1 MTKHHSRDSA
11 KEAETSDTILVI
23 EDDQAL
29 SRLTQRNL
37 QRLGFHTE
45 AALDGAQAI
54 EWVSNNPVKLLL
66 VDYRLPDMTG
76 DKVIKTMTQRGYSF
90 PFIVVTGQ
98 GDEETA
104 VEMMKLGA
112 RDYLVKDSTFLDRL
126 PLAIERT
133 LEQLSTEQK
142 LAEAEQALRES
153 EEKLR
158 LFLDSATDFF
168 TIWDSELNLI
178 DLNEASLQYPLL
190 RLPYGAKKADFIEK
204 NMLEL
209 EPGVKQRGIY
219 DRYLEVIRTG
229 KPFFAEDVIPH
240 PNFGDVRL
248 AVRAF
253 KVGDGL
259 GIVTEDIT
267 ERKEIE
273 RMKSDF
279 VSLVSHQ
286 LKTPVAGML
295 AAIGNMLEGM
305 TGDLTAEQREYLQ
318 QMYQMCS
325 RNFRLV
331 SDLLNISRMERG
343 VLSVDIQ
350 PIELGEVVELAI
362 QDYSESIEKKGLA
375 LNWGKT
381 DEGVVVLADKDK
393 LIEALSNVINN
404 AVKFTDEGA
413 ITIETT
419 TEGKYGIIEVRDTG
433 TGMSDD
439 VMKDLF
445 KKEKV
450 LSGAPKPGGGAGL
463 GLYIAKGFMKLQQG
477 DITATSIVGEGSVFV
492 LRIPRK

>member
-45 AALDGAQAI
+45 AATDGEQAI
-54 EWVSNNPVKLLL
+54 EWITNNQAKLLL

-76 DKVIKTMTQRGYSF
+76 DKVIKTMTQRGCSF

-112 RDYLVKDSTFLDRL
+112 RDYLVKDSTFLERL

-133 LEQLSTEQK
+133 LEQLATEQK

-153 EEKLR
+153 DEKLR
-158 LFLDSATDFF
+158 LFLDSATDSF

-178 DLNEASLQYPLL
+178 DLNEASLKYPLL
-190 RLPYGAKKADFIEK
+190 RPTHEAKKEDFIGK
-204 NMLEL
+204 NMTEL
-209 EPGVKQRGIY
+209 EPGVRQRGKY
-219 DRYLEVIRTG
+219 DQYLKVIRTG
-229 KPFFAEDVIPH
+229 KPFITEDVIPH
-240 PNFGDVRL
+240 PELGDIHL

-259 GIVTEDIT
+259 GIATEDIT
-267 ERKEIE
+267 ERREIE

-286 LKTPVAGML
+286 LKTPVAGMM

-318 QMYQMCS
+318 QMHQMCS

-350 PIELGEVVELAI
+350 PVELGEAVELAI
-362 QDYSESIEKKGLA
+362 RDYRESVEEKGIA
-375 LNWGKT
+375 LNWGKK
-381 DEGVVVLADKDK
+381 DERVVVLADKDK
-393 LIEALSNVINN
+393 LVEALSNVINN
-404 AVKFTDEGA
+404 AVKFTDKGA
-413 ITIETT
+413 VTIETAT
-419 TEGKYGIIEVRDTG
+419 DGKYGIIEVRDTG
-433 TGMSDD
+433 IGMSDA

-463 GLYIAKGFMKLQQG
+463 GLYIAKV
-477 DITATSIVGEGSVFV
+477 S
-492 LRIPRK
+492 

>member
-1 MTKHHSRDSA
+1 MG
-11 KEAETSDTILVI
+11 DTIIVVD
-23 EDDQAL
+23 DDQAL
-29 SRLTQRNL
+29 SRLVQKEL
-37 QRLGFHTE
+37 QRLGYNTAV
-45 AALDGAQAI
+45 AANGAQAI
-54 EWVSNNPVKLLL
+54 EWIANNPVTLAL

-76 DKVIKTMTQRGYSF
+76 DKVIKTMAKRGYSF

-112 RDYLVKDSTFLDRL
+112 RDYLVKDSTFLERL
-126 PLAIERT
+126 PHSIERT
-133 LEQLSTEQK
+133 LEQLATEQK

-178 DLNEASLQYPLL
+178 DLNEASLRYPLL
-190 RLPYGAKKADFIEK
+190 RPPHGAKKEDFIGK
-204 NMLEL
+204 NMLKL
-209 EPGVKQRGIY
+209 EPGVKQRGRY
-219 DRYLEVIRTG
+219 DRYLKVIRTG
-229 KPFFAEDVIPH
+229 KPFYAEDVFPH
-240 PNFGDVRL
+240 PNFGDIHL

-286 LKTPVAGML
+286 LKSPVAGML
-295 AAIGNMLEGM
+295 AAIGNMLEGL
-305 TGDLTAEQREYLQ
+305 TGDLTAEQKEYLQ
-318 QMYQMCS
+318 QMQRMCS

-350 PIELGEVVELAI
+350 PIELGEVVGLTI
-362 QDYSESIEKKGLA
+362 RDYSESIEKKGLA
-375 LNWGKT
+375 LNWEGK
-381 DEGVVVLADKDK
+381 DKGIVVLADKDK

-404 AVKFTDEGA
+404 AVKFTDGGS

-419 TEGKYGIIEVRDTG
+419 TEGEYGIIEVRDTG
-433 TGMSDD
+433 TGMSDE

-450 LSGAPKPGGGAGL
+450 LSGAPKPRGGGGAGL

-477 DITATSIVGEGSVFV
+477 DVTASSVVGEGSVFV
-492 LRIPRK
+492 FRIPRK

>member
-1 MTKHHSRDSA
+1 MTKYQSRDSA
-11 KEAETSDTILVI
+11 KEAEMSDTILVI

-45 AALDGAQAI
+45 TASDGAQAI
-54 EWVSNNPVKLLL
+54 EWIANNQVKLLL

-76 DKVIKTMTQRGYSF
+76 DKVIKTMTQRGYTL
-90 PFIVVTGQ
+90 PFIVFTGQ
-98 GDEETA
+98 GDEEVA

-126 PLAIERT
+126 PHAIERT
-133 LEQLSTEQK
+133 LEQLATEQK

-158 LFLDSATDFF
+158 LFLDSATDSF

-178 DLNEASLQYPLL
+178 DLNEASLKYPLL
-190 RLPYGAKKADFIEK
+190 RPPYGAKKEDFIGK
-204 NMLEL
+204 NILEL
-209 EPGVKQRGIY
+209 EPGVKQRGKY
-219 DRYLEVIRTG
+219 DQYLKVIRTG
-229 KPFFAEDVIPH
+229 KPFFAEDVFPH
-240 PNFGDVRL
+240 PNFGDVHL

-253 KVGDGL
+253 KVGNGL

-286 LKTPVAGML
+286 LKTPVAGIL

-305 TGDLTAEQREYLQ
+305 TGDLTAEQKEYLQ
-318 QMYQMCS
+318 QMHRMCS

-350 PIELGEVVELAI
+350 PIELGEVVGLAI
-362 QDYSESIEKKGLA
+362 RDYRESIEEKGLA
-375 LNWGKT
+375 LNWEEK
-381 DEGVVVLADKDK
+381 DKGVVILADKDK
-393 LIEALSNVINN
+393 LVEALSNVINN

-419 TEGKYGIIEVRDTG
+419 TEGKYGVIEVRDTG
-433 TGMSDD
+433 TGMSDE

-463 GLYIAKGFMKLQQG
+463 GLYIAKGLMKLQQG
-477 DITATSIVGEGSVFV
+477 DVTASSVAGEGSVFV
-492 LRIPRK
+492 FRIPRK

>member
-1 MTKHHSRDSA
+1 MTKHHSRDSV
-11 KEAETSDTILVI
+11 KEEVASDTILVI

-29 SRLTQRNL
+29 SRLTRSNL
-37 QRLGFHTE
+37 HRLGFHTE
-45 AALDGAQAI
+45 AAPDGAQAI
-54 EWVSNNPVKLLL
+54 EWVANNPVKLLL

-76 DKVIKTMTQRGYSF
+76 DKVIKTMTQRGYSL

-112 RDYLVKDSTFLDRL
+112 RDYLVKDATFLDRL

-133 LEQLSTEQK
+133 LEQLATEQK

-158 LFLDSATDFF
+158 LFLDSATDSF
-168 TIWDSELNLI
+168 TIWDSEINLI
-178 DLNEASLQYPLL
+178 DLNEASLKYPLL
-190 RLPYGAKKADFIEK
+190 RLTDGVKKEDFIGK

-209 EPGVKQRGIY
+209 QPGVKQRGRY
-219 DRYLEVIRTG
+219 DQYLEVIRTG
-229 KPFFAEDVIPH
+229 KPFIAEDAISH
-240 PNFGDVRL
+240 PTLGDIYL

-253 KVGDGL
+253 KVGNGL

-305 TGDLTAEQREYLQ
+305 TGDLTVEQKDYLQ
-318 QMYQMCS
+318 KMYEMCS

-362 QDYSESIEKKGLA
+362 RDYSDSIEEKGLA
-375 LNWGKT
+375 LNWRGT

-393 LIEALSNVINN
+393 LVEALSNVINN

-413 ITIETT
+413 ITIVTT
-419 TEGKYGIIEVRDTG
+419 TEGKYGIIEIRDTG
-433 TGMSDD
+433 TGMSDE

-463 GLYIAKGFMKLQQG
+463 GLYIAQGFMKLQQG
-477 DITATSIVGEGSVFV
+477 YITATSTVGEGSVFV
-492 LRIPRK
+492 IRIPRK